1 MTAFMVDIMK
11 KYRGDGD
18 IFVSFIH
25 LYFYTEYFRSNIMET
40 KVERPSTPVAIAK
53 SQMKSRKYTNDHL
66 L

>member
-11 KYRGDGD
+11 KYRGDD
-18 IFVSFIH
+18 IFVSYIH
-25 LYFYTEYFRSNIMET
+25 LYIYTEHFRSNIMET
-40 KVERPSTPVAIAK
+40 EVKRPSTPVAIAK